1 MRRLV
6 APVLLLL
13 SVGAY
18 GAEQGEP
25 HAPIRLDAGQQQAIG
40 LVWGTAERRPVEK
53 TIRTVGRVDYDERK
67 LAQVTLKVG
76 GYIEELNADYTGK
89 ELRRGDPLFSIY
101 SPELVTAQREY
112 LVARETERRLRG
124 SSVPEARESAAALA
138 HASRERL
145 RLWDLGEQQIR
156 ELDESGQLKRMVT
169 VHAPLS
175 GVVVEKMAV
184 RGQRVEPGM
193 TLYKIAD
200 LSTVWVYGDIYEQD
214 LPVVRVGQEAE
225 ITLSY
230 YPDATFTARVAFI
243 SPALDA
249 KTRTARVRFELANS
263 SEHVLRPEMY
273 ANVVLHVPLGERL
286 VVPADAVLDSGRRQV
301 VFVDGGDG
309 RVLPRDVAV
318 GGRFDGTVEIRD
330 GLAAGERI
338 VTSANFLVDSESR
351 LQAVES
357 MTGMMGA
364 LGMGHVTMEGAHPM
378 EMSGGEAV
386 RGEEKTVG
394 DLRVTVFPATET
406 ARVGENAIRVRIR
419 DAAGNPV
426 TGARVGV
433 TYTMDMPGM
442 TIEETRARELG
453 DGVYEASARFTM
465 AGPWGLVVQ
474 IERPGKPALREKFT
488 LRVQS

>member
-1 MRRLV
+1 
-6 APVLLLL
+6 
-13 SVGAY
+13 
-18 GAEQGEP
+18 
-25 HAPIRLDAGQQQAIG
+25 
-40 LVWGTAERRPVEK
+40 
-53 TIRTVGRVDYDERK
+53 
-67 LAQVTLKVG
+67 
-76 GYIEELNADYTGK
+76 
-89 ELRRGDPLFSIY
+89 
-101 SPELVTAQREY
+101 
-112 LVARETERRLRG
+112 
-124 SSVPEARESAAALA
+124 
-138 HASRERL
+138 
-145 RLWDLGEQQIR
+145 
-156 ELDESGQLKRMVT
+156 
-169 VHAPLS
+169 
-175 GVVVEKMAV
+175 MAV

-200 LSTVWVYGDIYEQD
+200 LSSVWVYGDIYEQD
-214 LPVVRVGQEAE
+214 LPAVRVGQEAD

-230 YPDATFTARVAFI
+230 YPGATFRARVAFI
-243 SPALDA
+243 PPALDP
-249 KTRTARVRFELANS
+249 KTRTARLRFELANS

-273 ANVVLHVPLGERL
+273 ANVVLHVPLGDRL

-309 RVLPRDVAV
+309 RLLPREVAV
-318 GGRFDGTVEIRD
+318 GGRFDGTLEIRD
-330 GLAAGERI
+330 GLAPGDRVVA
-338 VTSANFLVDSESR
+338 SANFLVDSESR